1 MSVELKHTVNEED
14 EIDLKQLIWRLRERK
29 TTILFVLFVTLI
41 LGGMYT
47 YFATPVYETN
57 TVLRI
62 KEEPKNSKADMLQ
75 MAMEGMSNTE
85 IDTEIGILQSKSLLE
100 VALEKV
106 PYNIRYYEK
115 SNFRNREIYK
125 DVPFYVEDF
134 EILDK
139 KFSGKLFQIKP
150 IDNDRFNLTIKPSL
164 LQRIGMVEGAV
175 CNGEYK
181 YGQKIKN
188 KAFTLT
194 IVKKSNF
201 GDKNYSFKLSD
212 SRSVIENIILPN
224 LQVVQTGGK
233 TSSLVQISYQ
243 DSIPERAEQFT
254 NALADA
260 YIQQSIDFNTEEA
273 SKTLGFIDNQ
283 LSEVKKNLE
292 ASAISVENFKQTHNT
307 MDISAETK
315 TSIEKLSVYDQQ
327 LAQIEIEADQ
337 AKRVSELLKKGD
349 FSALSIAPLQL
360 SDQLVNSLMFSL
372 SEAER
377 KKKALMVEYTERHP
391 EVVQQTLQI
400 ERLKKEILSNL
411 TSLQQGINERK
422 QSIQKVIN
430 RDEAYFKKLPETER
444 QYVERARTFEIN
456 EKIYSY
462 LLEKQSEASIA
473 KASTVS
479 SNRIVDRALVPLEPI
494 KPKKLLIFII
504 SGFVGLVLG
513 ILAAL
518 ARDFFDDTIKNM
530 EEVTKETDIPVIG
543 TIPFIKEAIDSRH
556 LVLEN
561 PKSVYA
567 ESFRA
572 MRTNLQFMATY
583 ANHKVIMV
591 TSTLPGEGKTTTASN
606 LGTILALSDKK
617 VVIIN
622 LDLRLPTLHQVF
634 GLGNE
639 KGMSNYL
646 SGHAEIGDIVQKTTI
661 ENLDIIS
668 SGAVPPNPS
677 ELIMSERMKEALAE
691 LRTMYDY
698 VILDTPPIGL
708 VTDGLILANEADI
721 TLFVLRVNKAKRG
734 FAARFDRTARAHDIK
749 HTGIILSAVPATK
762 GSGYGG
768 YGYGGYGY
776 GYGYGGYGGYGEY
789 GQETEEKKSLF
800 KRLTGR

>member
-14 EIDLKQLIWRLRERK
+14 EIDLKQLFSRLMDK
-29 TTILFVLFVTLI
+29 KLTIFVVFLLTILVGSYI
-41 LGGMYT
+41 A
-47 YFATPVYETN
+47 YFATPIYETSA
-57 TVLRI
+57 VLRI
-62 KEEPKNSKADMLQ
+62 QEDAKNSKTDMLQ

-85 IDTEIGILQSKSLLE
+85 IDTEIGILQSKSLIELALNQVPFNVRYFKKE
-100 VALEKV
+100 NLKTKEIYQESPFSVHDFKILDEKFFGKWFLIKNEDNNSFTLQIKQSLLEKYGV
-106 PYNIRYYEK
+106 KESIVFNEK
-115 SNFRNREIYK
+115 FHYGERVQTKY
-125 DVPFYVEDF
+125 
-134 EILDK
+134 
-139 KFSGKLFQIKP
+139 FSFTVNKESEFTK
-150 IDNDRFNLTIKPSL
+150 
-164 LQRIGMVEGAV
+164 
-175 CNGEYK
+175 GEY
-181 YGQKIKN
+181 
-188 KAFTLT
+188 
-194 IVKKSNF
+194 
-201 GDKNYSFKLSD
+201 SFLFNTN
-212 SRSVIENIILPN
+212 RSIIDQIILPN
-224 LQVVQTGGK
+224 LQVAQVGK
-233 TSSLVQISYQ
+233 KGSLVQITYQ
-243 DSIPERAEQFT
+243 DNIPERAEKFT
-254 NALADA
+254 NALANA

-273 SKTLGFIDNQ
+273 SKTLSFIEDQ
-283 LSEVKKNLE
+283 LRDVKKNLE
-292 ASAISVENFKQTHNT
+292 ESALGVENFKQTHNT

-315 TSIEKLSVYDQQ
+315 TSIEKLSAYDQQ

-337 AKRVSELLKKGD
+337 AKRIEQLLKKGD
-349 FSALSIAPLQL
+349 FSALSIAPMQL
-360 SDQLVNSLMFSL
+360 SDNLVSSLMLSL

-377 KKKALMVEYTERHP
+377 KKKTLMVEYTERHP

-411 TSLQQGINERK
+411 GSLQQGIAERK
-422 QSIQKVIN
+422 QSIQKVIDRN
-430 RDEAYFKKLPETER
+430 EVFFKKLPETER
-444 QYVERARTFEIN
+444 QYVERARTFEVN
-456 EKIYSY
+456 EKIYSF
-462 LLEKQSEASIA
+462 LLEKQSESSIA

-479 SNRIVDRALVPLEPI
+479 NNRVVDPALLPLKPI
-494 KPKKLLIFII
+494 KPKKSL
-504 SGFVGLVLG
+504 
-513 ILAAL
+513 ILAVSAILGLILGVLIAL
-518 ARDFFDDTIKNM
+518 LRDFLDDSIKSIDDIR
-530 EEVTKETDIPVIG
+530 KETDIPLVG

-646 SGHAEIGDIVQKTTI
+646 SGHASVSEIIQKTAV

-677 ELIMSERMKEALAE
+677 ELIMSERMKEALSE
-691 LRTMYDY
+691 LRGMYDY

-721 TLFVLRVNKAKRG
+721 TLFVLRVNRAKRG

-749 HTGIILSAVPATK
+749 HTGIILSAVPASK
-762 GSGYGG
+762 GSGGYGG

-776 GYGYGGYGGYGEY
+776 GYGYGGYGEY
-789 GQETEEKKSLF
+789 GQESEVKKSLF
-800 KRLTGR
+800 QRLTGR